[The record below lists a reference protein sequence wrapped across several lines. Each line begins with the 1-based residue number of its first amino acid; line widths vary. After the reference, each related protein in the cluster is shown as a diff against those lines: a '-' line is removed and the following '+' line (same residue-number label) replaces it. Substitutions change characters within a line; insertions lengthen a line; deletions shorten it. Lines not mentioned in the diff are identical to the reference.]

1 MQGTGL
7 HAHDLVEENHESF
20 LDFFLC
26 QADFLLETKW
36 IGDAIVLLHVVLQ
49 GVVEKVEVL
58 LTMAKLVNSLKIGGG
73 AYLMSNLIFSVGRL
87 MHTESLDLSFK
98 VLKKLLLESSLT
110 FTRCCPKISFMT
122 WSESNENSLWS
133 SGIILISTFWM
144 TLASSRDG

>member
-1 MQGTGL
+1 MENMILQGTGL

-58 LTMAKLVNSLKIGGG
+58 LTMAKLVNSLKMGGG
-73 AYLMSNLIFSVGRL
+73 SLPHVESDFLSRKIDAYGKSRFIVQSIEEIVVGIESDIYQMLSENLL
-87 MHTESLDLSFK
+87 HDLVRIK
-98 VLKKLLLESSLT
+98 
-110 FTRCCPKISFMT
+110 
-122 WSESNENSLWS
+122 
-133 SGIILISTFWM
+133 
-144 TLASSRDG
+144 